1 MFRRKAS
8 ADTQEIAEAFDQLR
22 GGLRSELQAE
32 IQRVTTDLRAAVAD
46 AVSVAMREAMRAHSA
61 VATPPPPP
69 NPDLLAR
76 LLESVEK
83 LSSRFYDAWVDERK
97 QAREQRVHARA
108 RRTEI
113 QEAEKAAREAFEKAQ
128 SELPMVNVNCEE
140 CAAIREGRKPQ
151 HARDLMRHAI
161 EKHGASIAN

>member
-1 MFRRKAS
+1 MFRRKTS
-8 ADTQEIAEAFDQLR
+8 ADTQEIAEAFEQLR

-46 AVSVAMREAMRAHSA
+46 AVSVAVREAMRAHSA
-61 VATPPPPP
+61 VATPPPP

-128 SELPMVNVNCEE
+128 TELSLVNVNCEE
-140 CAAIREGRKPQ
+140 CAAIRESRKPQ